1 MKITTTKKIKLF
13 CFEIDGCDCSG
24 LDFHDSCFFSSS
36 GQLRVG
42 SEGVSWSAW
51 CPRPA
56 HHTNM
61 VVQHSDSQDNQT
73 SEGGHV
79 TSKPDAKS
87 VSNLSNELP
96 VENSDENSSFQVS
109 MSSHYST
116 PFDCILLAQ
125 AQDLRS
131 DVDNI
136 KLNICNHMKVD
147 PGQFAL
153 VTPQGIKNCNVL
165 NKFTLATGILS
176 LVNLSEKVC
185 ATINGSRL
193 LDTGSKDSSYPPPSS
208 PKFPLTTV
216 ETSLKVIQESLQNL
230 KTEGK
235 AGAEAMFK
243 SIEEQLE
250 TLQTSVS
257 QLRRPRSKSD
267 ASTPDFLP
275 VPIPKFPVHL
285 DTNLNPPQTNNTS
298 ALSYEPMPCTS
309 SYTEGFIDENF
320 SEELLQFLDS
330 HAEEFNKNSERG
342 HGVISF
348 GQPYKYNGAKAS
360 SPLSKTFPEQV
371 AKLVEIIQNKDPDS
385 VVNQCLINRYE
396 DENSLLP
403 EHADDEETIVH
414 GSNIFTI
421 SLGDTCDVKFKRV
434 DGTNEEIVKSVQGRS
449 MYVMS
454 RSSQTQWTHRID
466 PSTTSRGLRYS
477 MTFRYVSQNGSEA
490 TLIQGDSNTRYL
502 KFGSGKGTFGDRLPG
517 RRKLCFT
524 IDEIDPN
531 ACIGYKNVVL
541 HCGINDIRRPQA
553 DVRDCATRLIGKLDK
568 ISKTCRSSC
577 KIIFSPILPTKLPHL
592 NQKAKMFN
600 QLIFDY
606 INRVN
611 PRIGCL
617 DFNCFLDDSDL
628 LSDRFGRFHD
638 KTDAIHLGSTGIF
651 TLSRVIIEKIRG
663 NLVDGRMFN
672 DVVSA
677 NIPNSRR
684 YSSSR
689 ND

>member
-1 MKITTTKKIKLF
+1 L
-13 CFEIDGCDCSG
+13 
-24 LDFHDSCFFSSS
+24 
-36 GQLRVG
+36 
-42 SEGVSWSAW
+42 
-51 CPRPA
+51 
-56 HHTNM
+56 
-61 VVQHSDSQDNQT
+61 
-73 SEGGHV
+73 
-79 TSKPDAKS
+79 
-87 VSNLSNELP
+87 
-96 VENSDENSSFQVS
+96 
-109 MSSHYST
+109 
-116 PFDCILLAQ
+116 
-125 AQDLRS
+125 
-131 DVDNI
+131 
-136 KLNICNHMKVD
+136 KVD

-165 NKFTLATGILS
+165 NKMTLATGLLS

-185 ATINGSRL
+185 STISGCRLPDSATKENSCPDNSR
-193 LDTGSKDSSYPPPSS
+193 SQIPQ
-208 PKFPLTTV
+208 TV
-216 ETSLKVIQESLQNL
+216 EAFMQEINESLEKL
-230 KTEGK
+230 RSKETSKGV
-235 AGAEAMFK
+235 EAMFK
-243 SIEEQLE
+243 SIEEQLKN
-250 TLQTSVS
+250 LQMSVS
-257 QLRRPRSKSD
+257 QLQRPRSKSD

-275 VPIPKFPVHL
+275 VPVPKFPVHL
-285 DTNLNPPQTNNTS
+285 DSNLYPPQSNNTS
-298 ALSYEPMPCTS
+298 GLSNEPMPCTS
-309 SYTEGFIDENF
+309 SYIDNFIDEQF
-320 SEELLQFLDS
+320 SGELIEFLDG
-330 HAEEFNKNSERG
+330 HADEFEKNSERG

-348 GQPYKYNGAKAS
+348 GQPYKYKGAKAS
-360 SPLSKTFPEQV
+360 SPLSKTFPEQIV
-371 AKLVEIIQNKDPDS
+371 KLVDIVQNKYPDS
-385 VVNQCLINRYE
+385 AVNQCLINRYE

-421 SLGDTCDVKFKRV
+421 SLGDTYDVKFKRV
-434 DGTNEEIVKSVQGRS
+434 DGAKEEIVKPVIGRS

-466 PSTTSRGLRYS
+466 PSPTSRGLRYS
-477 MTFRYVSQNGSEA
+477 ITFRYVSKNGSEA

-628 LSDRFGRFHD
+628 LADRFGRFHD

-672 DVVSA
+672 DVVSS
-677 NIPNSRR
+677 NIPSSRR
-684 YSSSR
+684 YSSGG